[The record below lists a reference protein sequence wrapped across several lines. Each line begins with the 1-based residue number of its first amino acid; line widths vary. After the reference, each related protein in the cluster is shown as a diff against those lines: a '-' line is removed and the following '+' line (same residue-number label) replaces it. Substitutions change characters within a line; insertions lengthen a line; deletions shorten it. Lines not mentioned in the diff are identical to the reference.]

1 MLSAAAAPRVS
12 TRPEPAVYTRLDAW
26 FGRLLSTPR
35 RQAFWY
41 WGAPLAV
48 TLLAAVLR
56 LWHLG
61 TPHALVF
68 DETFY
73 VKDAETMRHLG
84 YEGSW
89 PEGADTQFNA
99 GNTNIFTTIGS
110 YVAHP
115 PLGKWMISLGL
126 DVLGAGSSVGWRIST
141 VIIGVIA
148 VFILMMIARKLFE
161 STLLAVLAGLL
172 FAIDGSAIVM
182 SRTALLDNYVMFF
195 TLLGFWAVLFDRAHA
210 AKKLAQ
216 WMSRRALAGRTT
228 DWGPA
233 LFNRPWLLAA
243 GIAFGAA
250 SAVKWSGLY
259 FLAAFALYTVVSDG
273 FARRSAGIA
282 FWCSGTLF
290 KQGPASFLLI
300 VPVALATYLV
310 SWTGWFVT
318 RGGYYRDYADL
329 PGQAATGFFKRVP
342 HSIQSFFHYQQS
354 VYNFNVGEHSPHA
367 YAANP
372 FGWFFLLRPTAF
384 YYAGQANGESGC
396 TSVGGCAQYITSI
409 PNPLLWFAA
418 IAALFYLVYRFV
430 RRREWQVG
438 LILMGTVAGYL
449 PWLMYSN
456 RTIFQFYTI
465 AFLPYLILGLVVVF
479 GMFLGTRDDEPWR
492 RANGIRVVA
501 IFMVL
506 VILVSAF
513 FYPVNIGAQIP
524 VWFAQMHYVFP
535 GWR

>member
-1 MLSAAAAPRVS
+1 VS
-12 TRPEPAVYTRLDAW
+12 RPDADTDISYTRLDAW
-26 FGRLLSTPR
+26 FGRLLSTPS
-35 RQAFWY
+35 RQRLWY

-48 TLLAAVLR
+48 TLLAAILR

-73 VKDAETMRHLG
+73 VKDSETMRHLG

-89 PEGADTQFNA
+89 PEGADAKFNA
-99 GNTNIFTTIGS
+99 GDTNIFTSTGS

-115 PLGKWMISLGL
+115 PLGKWIISLGL
-126 DVLGAGSSVGWRIST
+126 DALGAANSVGWRIST
-141 VIIGVIA
+141 ALIGIIA
-148 VFILMMIARKLFE
+148 VFVLIMIARKLFE
-161 STLLAVLAGLL
+161 STLLATLAGLL

-182 SRTALLDNYVMFF
+182 SRTSLLDNYVMFF
-195 TLLGFWAVLFDRAHA
+195 GLLGFWAVLLDRDFSAR
-210 AKKLAQ
+210 KLEQ
-216 WMSRRALAGRTT
+216 WMSRRTLADRTT
-228 DWGPA
+228 DWGPT
-233 LFNRPWLLAA
+233 LWNRPWLLAA
-243 GIAFGAA
+243 GAAFGAA

-259 FLAAFALYTVVSDG
+259 FLAAFALYTVVSD
-273 FARRSAGIA
+273 ALVRRSTGIT
-282 FWCSGTLF
+282 FWGSGTLV
-290 KQGPASFLLI
+290 KQGPATFLLMI
-300 VPVALATYLV
+300 PVAAATYCA

-329 PGQAATGFFKRVP
+329 PGQAATGFFRWVP

-384 YYAGQANGESGC
+384 YYAGQTTGQDGC

-418 IAALFYLVYRFV
+418 IAALIYLVYRLI

-449 PWLMYSN
+449 PWLMYSG

-479 GMFLGTRDDEPWR
+479 GALLGTREDPAWR
-492 RANGIRVVA
+492 RLSGIRMVA
-501 IFMVL
+501 GFLVL

-513 FYPVNIGAQIP
+513 FYPVNIGAQVP
-524 VWFAQMHYVFP
+524 VWFAQLHYVFP